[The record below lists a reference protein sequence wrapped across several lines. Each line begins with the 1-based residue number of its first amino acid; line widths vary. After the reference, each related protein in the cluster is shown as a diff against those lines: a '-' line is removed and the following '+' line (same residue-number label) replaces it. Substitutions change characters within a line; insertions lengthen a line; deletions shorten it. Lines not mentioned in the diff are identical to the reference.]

1 MKTSISLNLISGII
15 ICLFG
20 LFCFLYGYEYE
31 FGSLSHIGPG
41 FFPKIISIVIMVVGL
56 LVSISRSNQKIS
68 IEYRSLFVCSG
79 SIVIFALCIKFLGLL
94 PAIFFTIF
102 SSLYAQREKISLV
115 KKIKITSGITV
126 FILVLFKIFF
136 QMSTELLYL

>member
-1 MKTSISLNLISGII
+1 MKSSISLNLISGII

-31 FGSLSHIGPG
+31 FGSLSRIGPG
-41 FFPKIISIVIMVVGL
+41 FFPKIVSLIIIILGFLISI
-56 LVSISRSNQKIS
+56 SKTDQQIS
-68 IEYRSLFVCSG
+68 IDYRSLFVCSG

-94 PAIFFTIF
+94 PAIFFTIL

-136 QMSTELLYL
+136 QMNTELLYL